1 MNRINKFEQEEQK
14 RELAN
19 QYKDLIRI
27 AQMEDYFVKSE
38 ILQLLWGCNDRKVRY
53 IVEDVLHLYLA
64 GYMPKLIV
72 GTHYGYIYTSDAKII
87 EPYLKKKEQHW
98 KAECVNCYYLK
109 KRFENKDNTT
119 LQDYID
125 LNFGK

>member
-1 MNRINKFEQEEQK
+1 MNRINKFEKEEQK

-53 IVEDVLHLYLA
+53 IVEDVLHLYPRFSPDVL
-64 GYMPKLIV
+64 
-72 GTHYGYIYTSDAKII
+72 
-87 EPYLKKKEQHW
+87 YLQQQLPVLFPNFLH
-98 KAECVNCYYLK
+98 
-109 KRFENKDNTT
+109 
-119 LQDYID
+119 LQ
-125 LNFGK
+125 